1 MKYICSTLLLVL
13 IFCQAVQGEELL
25 IPVFS
30 CATETE
36 TERNVEVF
44 KGKNTFTYSF
54 GRRNQ
59 TPELRLTRAIGDVRI
74 LINDISGNELTSS
87 ISFSNGNYTYIV
99 KSTTNRVQDM
109 QEPRYG
115 VLIKKNSKYLSYI
128 ACKPGSERGSLL
140 DVE

>member
-1 MKYICSTLLLVL
+1 MKYICSTLLLAL
-13 IFCQAVQGEELL
+13 IFCQTVQGEELL
-25 IPVFS
+25 ISVFS
-30 CATETE
+30 CTTETE
-36 TERNVEVF
+36 KNVEVL

-59 TPELRLTRAIGDVRI
+59 APELRLTRAEGDVRV
-74 LINDISGNELTSS
+74 LINDVSGNELTSS

-99 KSTTNRVQDM
+99 KSTANRVQETQD
-109 QEPRYG
+109 PRYG
-115 VLIKKNSKYLSYI
+115 VLIKKNSNYFSYI